1 MTARFAYRMPRVS
14 ANTPAAAKPARAPAT
29 PAASLPEG
37 SLPAPRDAFKQVC
50 VCKAGGVG
58 QTTISIPISEYEH
71 MLSFA
76 GESHAAVES
85 ACLAASK
92 IAAEEKDQTWAET
105 VGSCAMSSLMTTF
118 ASRCK
123 VKPGRTVK

>member
-1 MTARFAYRMPRVS
+1 MTARFAYRRPQPPAKV
-14 ANTPAAAKPARAPAT
+14 PAAAKPRRSPAL

-37 SLPAPRDAFKQVC
+37 SLPAPKAAFKEVS
-50 VCKAGGVG
+50 VYEAGGAG
-58 QTTISIPISEYEH
+58 HTTILIPTGEFEH

-92 IAAEEKDQTWAET
+92 IAAEEKDQTWGET

-123 VKPGRTVK
+123 VKPRRKTR